1 MGSAPDLDTGD
12 PPDISQALKL
22 LATLIARAHR
32 SHLTGARRELLD
44 EPRNDPDEVE
54 GNPGAADKEEP

>member
-1 MGSAPDLDTGD
+1 MPCASIPDI
-12 PPDISQALKL
+12 PAISQALWL
-22 LATLIARAHR
+22 LDTLIARAHR

-54 GNPGAADKEEP
+54 RNPGAAETEGP

>member
-1 MGSAPDLDTGD
+1 MPCASIPDI
-12 PPDISQALKL
+12 PAISQALWL
-22 LATLIARAHR
+22 LATLNVRAHR

-54 GNPGAADKEEP
+54 RNPGAAEPEGP

>member
-1 MGSAPDLDTGD
+1 MPCASIPDI
-12 PPDISQALKL
+12 PAISQALKL

-44 EPRNDPDEVE
+44 KPRIDQDEVE
-54 GNPGAADKEEP
+54 RNSGAAYKEGP

>member
-1 MGSAPDLDTGD
+1 MPCASIPDI
-12 PPDISQALKL
+12 PAISQALRL
-22 LATLIARAHR
+22 LATLIARAHW

-54 GNPGAADKEEP
+54 RNPGAAETEGP